1 MKTEYTNGFQAGVR
15 SERNY
20 LEDFITHHLELRSNY
35 YYPLTAQDVL
45 DEIRARDKKD
55 METKLIEAR
64 KGEWCDND

>member
-15 SERNY
+15 HERNY
-20 LEDFITHHLELRSNY
+20 IEDFITYHQEQRVSLSAE
-35 YYPLTAQDVL
+35 DVL

>member
-1 MKTEYTNGFQAGVR
+1 MRTEYTNGFLAGVR
-15 SERNY
+15 HERNY
-20 LEDFITHHLELRSNY
+20 IEDFITHHQEQNVS
-35 YYPLTAQDVL
+35 LTAEDVL

>member
-1 MKTEYTNGFQAGVR
+1 MKTEYTSGFQAGVR

-20 LEDFITHHLELRSNY
+20 IEDFITHHIELPSNY
-35 YYPLTAQDVL
+35 YNPLSAQEIL

-55 METKLIEAR
+55 IENRIVAAR